1 MNNRIFGIGLASI
14 DFLGVVDHIPRPDS
28 VVEMGQFSIQGGGNA
43 ATALVTAAHLGLE
56 TRFCGKISD
65 DMFGTFI
72 LDGLTNMG
80 IDTSGVVVEPGRVSP
95 FTFVGVEATD
105 GHRVLYHTRG
115 NCSPLVPDEI
125 DLTSIEW
132 ASCLLVDGYQIKAQV
147 TAARQAAAA
156 GIPVVLDA
164 SHIQEKGMGELLS
177 DANILI
183 ATERFAAE
191 VAPMGEVE
199 DSLHEL
205 TRMGPH
211 TVVVTLGEE
220 GSIGLDATG
229 IVRVRALPIDSTDTT
244 GAGDVYR
251 GAFLYAH
258 LQGWPLG
265 RCMEFASAAAGL
277 SCQTLGGR
285 AGIPNLE
292 QITETLAAHKTS

>member
-1 MNNRIFGIGLASI
+1 MNDRIFGIGLASI
-14 DFLGVVDHIPRPDS
+14 DFLGVVDHLPRPDS
-28 VVEMGQFSIQGGGNA
+28 TVEMAQFSIQGGGNA

-56 TRFCGKISD
+56 TRFCGKVSD

-72 LDGLTNMG
+72 LNSLSNMG
-80 IDTSGVVVEPGRVSP
+80 VDTSGVIVEPERVSP

-115 NCSPLVPDEI
+115 NCSPLLPEEI
-125 DLTSIEW
+125 DMSSLEW

-147 TAARQAAAA
+147 AAARRATAAN
-156 GIPVVLDA
+156 IPVILDA

-177 DANILI
+177 DANLLI

-199 DSLHEL
+199 DSLREL
-205 TRMGPH
+205 ARMGPH
-211 TVVVTLGEE
+211 TVVLTLGKE
-220 GSIGLDATG
+220 GSIGLDANG
-229 IVRVRALPIDSTDTT
+229 IVKVPALPVDAMDTT

-258 LQGWPLG
+258 LQNWDLR
-265 RCMEFASAAAGL
+265 RCMEFASVAAGL
-277 SCQTLGGR
+277 SCQMLGGR
-285 AGIPNLE
+285 AGIPNIE
-292 QITETLAAHKTS
+292 QITQTLSTTTF